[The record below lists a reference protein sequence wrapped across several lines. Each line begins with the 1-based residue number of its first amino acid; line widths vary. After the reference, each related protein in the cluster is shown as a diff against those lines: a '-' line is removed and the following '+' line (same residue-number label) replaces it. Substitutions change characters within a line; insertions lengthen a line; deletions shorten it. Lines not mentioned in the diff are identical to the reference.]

1 MAQPLAIADMTDINP
16 DRVAPLTTPLRLG
29 ALRLPNRIVRT
40 PWLRCCASLGQV
52 ATLAMM
58 EHYAAQADAG
68 LIISEAIQV
77 SPNGRQ
83 HANAPGLYSA
93 EQVVAWQGVID
104 AVHQAGGRVAARLRL
119 APDAADQD
127 AVAQAC
133 RLARR
138 AGFDAVE
145 IDAMPDAALGRA
157 ALAGDVTPV
166 MAALEAAMEWMGP
179 GRTGIRLGL
188 TGACSAALEDGAGQI
203 AGLIARID
211 GERPAFL
218 HLEAPLANRD
228 LCATARALF
237 RGPLVLNA
245 GLGER
250 AGRRLVAEGL
260 ADAATLLATPPI
272 SQTAPVSLPALAAE

>member
-1 MAQPLAIADMTDINP
+1 MAHPVSVTNMIEATAPGTVPLS
-16 DRVAPLTTPLRLG
+16 TPLRLG
-29 ALRLPNRIVRT
+29 ALRLPNRVVRT

-58 EHYAAQADAG
+58 EHYAHQAEAG

-77 SPNGRQ
+77 SPHGRQ
-83 HANAPGLYSA
+83 HAQAPGLYTA

-119 APDAADQD
+119 ALGADDPD
-127 AVAQAC
+127 AVARAC

-145 IDAMPDAALGRA
+145 IDAMEDAALGRA
-157 ALAGDVTPV
+157 AFDGDSAPLL
-166 MAALEAAMEWMGP
+166 AALTAAMELMGP

-188 TGACSAALEDGAGQI
+188 TGACRATLEAGAGTV
-203 AGLIARID
+203 AALIARID
-211 GERPAFL
+211 EERPAFL

-237 RGPLVLNA
+237 RGPLVLNG

-250 AGRRLVAEGL
+250 AGRRMVAEGL
-260 ADAATLLATPPI
+260 ADAATLLANPPAP
-272 SQTAPVSLPALAAE
+272 QTAPVPVPALAAE